1 MRRVCGTG
9 FIAEA
14 PRLRHLTAA
23 LGLERARSGC
33 SFIGIM
39 SELTIEAGRT
49 ERQYWRDLWKYRE
62 LFYFLA
68 WRDLLVRYKQTIV
81 GVAWSV
87 VRPFMSVVVLTLVFS
102 VFAQLPSGGVPYPLM
117 VFCGN
122 LPWTFFSTA
131 ITESGQSLVNN
142 GNLVSKIYFPRLIL
156 PASSVIVSL
165 VDFLVSA
172 AMLSILLGWY
182 HFMPPAQIVFAPL
195 FIVLLMVLSFG
206 AGMWI
211 SALMVEY
218 RDFRFIVPFVMQLGF
233 WVTPV
238 AYLFTDRL
246 AEKYRLLY
254 SLNPMVGV
262 IDGFRWCVLGG
273 EHHLFMPAL
282 GISLA
287 WAVFLIF
294 SGVAYFRRVERTFA
308 DVI

>member
-1 MRRVCGTG
+1 
-9 FIAEA
+9 
-14 PRLRHLTAA
+14 
-23 LGLERARSGC
+23 
-33 SFIGIM
+33 M

-102 VFAQLPSGGVPYPLM
+102 VFLKAPSGGGPYALM
-117 VFCGN
+117 VFCGT

-156 PASSVIVSL
+156 PASSVIVGL
-165 VDFLVSA
+165 VDFLISA
-172 AMLSILLGWY
+172 AMLGILLVWY
-182 HFMPPAQIVFAPL
+182 QFLPPANFLFFPL
-195 FIVLLMVLSFG
+195 FILLLMMVSFG
-206 AGMWI
+206 AGLWI

-238 AYLFTDRL
+238 AYVFADRFP
-246 AEKYRLLY
+246 EKYQMIY
-254 SLNPMVGV
+254 SVNPMVGV

-273 EHHLFMPAL
+273 SYHLYWPAL
-282 GISLA
+282 AISVA
-287 WAVFLIF
+287 WGVLLILT
-294 SGVAYFRRVERTFA
+294 GTAYFRRVERTFA